1 MATERRRPFWS
12 LSTNRIKLV
21 VAYDGTDFRG
31 WAAQPGQRTVQGT
44 LKEAVRRV
52 SGEDCEI
59 VGASRTDS
67 GAHAE
72 GQVCHF
78 DSGKPIPAE
87 KWVAALNR
95 VLPKDLRVKQA
106 NRVSNQFHSRFS
118 ALDRTYRYVLYVGP
132 PDPRAER
139 FAHPVSRKLDLGT
152 MQESARVFEGTHDFR
167 AFTEELDPGVENT
180 VRTIFRSRISISRNE
195 VRLTLRGTAFLR
207 GMMRR
212 MAGGILEAGLGRR
225 SPQDLA
231 KLLDPN
237 VRDRLQWPVVL
248 PAAGLTLVRVRYGP
262 HPIDR
267 RDSFED

>member
-1 MATERRRPFWS
+1 
-12 LSTNRIKLV
+12 LSTKRRKLV

-44 LKEAVRRV
+44 LIEAVRRV

-78 DSGKPIPAE
+78 DAVAPIPDE

-95 VLPKDLRVKQA
+95 VLPSDLRIRQC
-106 NRVSNQFHSRFS
+106 RTVSDIFHARFA
-118 ALDRTYRYVLYVGP
+118 ALDRTYRYVFCIGE

-139 FAHPVSRKLDLGT
+139 YGFRVDRRLDL
-152 MQESARVFEGTHDFR
+152 ESMRQAARRLEGTNDYR
-167 AFTEELDPGVENT
+167 AFTEELEPSVENT
-180 VRTIFRSRISISRNE
+180 VRTLFRARISTTGSEIWFS
-195 VRLTLRGTAFLR
+195 VRGTAFLR

-212 MAGGILEAGLGRR
+212 MAGAIIEVGRGRR
-225 SPQDLA
+225 PLEDID
-231 KLLDPN
+231 KLLDPEG
-237 VRDRLQWPVVL
+237 RKRLQWPVVL
-248 PAAGLTLVRVRYGP
+248 PAKGLTLREVRYGP
-262 HPIDR
+262 HPKDR
-267 RDSFED
+267 RDSFEE